1 MTYLE
6 KYLELNPDAT
16 EEEVVETKCPS
27 EVFNILGESDNYCVF
42 NDTSNGTDDCKYCWM
57 RTYRN
62 ESERGKE
69 MFNKSD
75 LMTGDII
82 FVRNGWRYVV
92 MKDCGS
98 ENVFDLWAC
107 LSIEGWLDPN
117 NFREDMTNCNSNSDK
132 FDVMRVMRPNFQC
145 GILDFKE
152 RFYSVVYERKPV
164 VKMTMEE
171 MKKKLEEMTGSTIE
185 VI

>member
-6 KYLELNPDAT
+6 KYLKLNPDAT
-16 EEEVVETKCPS
+16 EKEVVETKCPR
-27 EVFNILGESDNYCVF
+27 EVFNIPSEPDKYCVF
-42 NDTSNGTDDCKYCWM
+42 DDICDGTDSCKRCWM

-75 LMTGDII
+75 LQTGDII

-92 MKDCGS
+92 MKDYGS
-98 ENVFDLWAC
+98 GNGFDLWAC
-107 LSIEGWLDPN
+107 LSVEGWLDPN
-117 NFREDMTNCNSNSDK
+117 NFREDMTNCNSDE
-132 FDVMRVMRPNFQC
+132 FDIMRIMRPNFRC

-152 RFYSVVYERKPV
+152 DCYSVVYERKPV
-164 VKMTMEE
+164 VKMSVED
-171 MKKKLEEMTGSTIE
+171 MKKKLEEMTGSMIE